1 MDSQNLSDIRYAI
14 RALPTL
20 KNRLERL
27 EQQICE
33 AEDNVV
39 QLKEKYEQE
48 SRDIECLTDESF
60 SATLLR
66 LIGKYEGKLTKEM
79 QEQLQAKN
87 EYDKAVDNVN
97 QLKAERDELTKRIES
112 LKDQQRMYEAE
123 LEKRKKW
130 LIDNAD
136 SDSFKLYNDL
146 DKQINALAKQLV
158 ETDEAIRAASRA
170 AVTAQEA
177 LQSLRSAEKW
187 ATYDVW
193 TDNGIFSHM
202 AKYNNIDQ
210 AQSLL
215 NRLDSQLQDLRKELA
230 DVNLNLSAG
239 FTTIS
244 GTTRAVDYWLDNIF
258 TDLNVRS
265 TIRNNQEYISNISGK
280 IQSVISQLKR
290 NKEKIESDIK
300 RLEKNKEELLLTL
313 NLNK

>member
-27 EQQICE
+27 ERQIGE

-48 SRDIECLTDESF
+48 SRDIERLTDESF
-60 SATLLR
+60 SAALLR

-97 QLKAERDELTKRIES
+97 QLKVERDELTKRIES

-130 LIDNAD
+130 VIDNAD

-280 IQSVISQLKR
+280 IQSVISQLKQ